1 MKKTITLLLT
11 TALIGLAMSQS
22 LISDKQ
28 KTVLGKDTIKKSK
41 NLFPIQEVG
50 LDTLFFENKNFKL
63 YKNKA
68 HASYYA
74 DKFNG
79 KKTASGKRFD
89 NNKYTAAHKKFPFGT
104 KVKVTNEVNG
114 KFVIVEVIDR
124 GPFVRSREIDLSK
137 RAFKEICANKSA
149 GVMLVTL
156 EVLQNN

>member
-1 MKKTITLLLT
+1 MKKTITLLLSIFLV
-11 TALIGLAMSQS
+11 AFVMSQS

-50 LDTLFFENKNFKL
+50 SDTLFFETGNFKF
-63 YKNKA
+63 YKSKA

-104 KVKVTNEVNG
+104 KVKVTNEANG

-137 RAFKEICANKSA
+137 RAFKEICTNKSA